1 MSEREDLIRKLY
13 AAALKRPIG
22 ERPSFVATQSHGDD
36 DVRRRVEALLKGQ
49 QDTELPGQDLAG
61 GSMLAAGTQI
71 GTYRIDGPLGAGG
84 MGIVYR
90 ATDTKLNRPAAIK
103 VLPENLAD
111 PEARRRFQRE
121 ARMVS
126 SLNHPHIVTV
136 YDAGEY
142 QDRQYLITEYVDGGT
157 LRQWAAQPRGWQQI
171 VELLI
176 GVADGI
182 AAAHEA
188 GILHRDI
195 KPENILLAK
204 NGYAKL
210 ADFGLAKLLE
220 VDPLADDA
228 FEAIK
233 AGDNSTL
240 IGTAAYMSPE
250 QAQGRPLDGRSDVYS
265 FALVLHEL
273 LSGTRPLPSGDAHA
287 ITPLGEELPPPLR
300 AMVAK
305 ALEPVPADRYQTMR
319 DLVVDLRRLVRRSG
333 LEDNLPSGP
342 FGTLAQPGAAGTRG
356 QGIWRRPSVIAAAAC
371 ALVAV
376 VALAAYYRTALN
388 GTAGGKAIAVLPF
401 TNETGN
407 PEDVPISEGLGDAL
421 RERLMGIQGLS
432 VQARASSVSFRGQ
445 NADLRT
451 IARTLGVGT
460 LINGTLRRHGK
471 TLEVHVELLDDKG
484 FAIRPAMTFERAEQ
498 DLQALQQQ
506 IASEVGAQLVPAA
519 SASLAAPPP
528 TPTAQTESANML
540 VLLGSHYDHE
550 ARDRDVTVDEKALD
564 KAIDFYRRATVA
576 DPSSI
581 AAHSRLASALVYKG
595 AIEEAR
601 GPLLAAIKLSE
612 SVDTSSATAELS
624 DVYRTTAIYLIST
637 RQGDA
642 GDAYRR
648 ALALNPK
655 NVEALAGYAQWLLA
669 HGQPREADPLYRE
682 AIRLDRQ
689 SLERYADYAAYL
701 DSMDEVD
708 ALHELGREI
717 ATRFPNGRGYRELA
731 RLYEYTGEIDVGIAW
746 GLKALQLQPDDEV
759 TRWQV
764 AELFSRIGDS
774 ARATQY
780 DPEPTLGRLWLER
793 RYNELIDL
801 AQTVVIEQPDNL
813 QAEYLLAFAYNA
825 TEDFATAKYLL
836 ERMGM
841 PQLMDWDPG
850 GGYVPQAFASYVDAH
865 QALGGNDAVVAQLAQ
880 SRAAHMV
887 KLFQEGMAHSWWVN
901 TLFACGEVQLGKPD
915 DALDSLDR
923 AVNSHGLVWSPLLQD
938 SPCFKRLA
946 DEPRYKA
953 AVDHL
958 EDRKKQLR
966 ERLPATLKEYGVADV
981 VPAHTN

>member
-1 MSEREDLIRKLY
+1 M
-13 AAALKRPIG
+13 
-22 ERPSFVATQSHGDD
+22 
-36 DVRRRVEALLKGQ
+36 
-49 QDTELPGQDLAG
+49 
-61 GSMLAAGTQI
+61 
-71 GTYRIDGPLGAGG
+71 GA
-84 MGIVYR
+84 R
-90 ATDTKLNRPAAIK
+90 
-103 VLPENLAD
+103 
-111 PEARRRFQRE
+111 
-121 ARMVS
+121 
-126 SLNHPHIVTV
+126 
-136 YDAGEY
+136 
-142 QDRQYLITEYVDGGT
+142 
-157 LRQWAAQPRGWQQI
+157 PRGWQQI
-171 VELLI
+171 AELLI

-182 AAAHEA
+182 AVAHEA

-220 VDPLADDA
+220 VDPLADDVL
-228 FEAIK
+228 EAIEP
-233 AGDNSTL
+233 GDNSTL

-250 QAQGRPLDGRSDVYS
+250 QAQGRTLDGRSDVYS

-273 LSGTRPLPSGDAHA
+273 LSGTRPLLGGGARA
-287 ITPLGEELPPPLR
+287 ITPLGEELPAPLR
-300 AMVAK
+300 AIVAK
-305 ALEPVPADRYQTMR
+305 ALEPMPADRYQTMR

-342 FGTLAQPGAAGTRG
+342 FGTLVRPGAAGTRG
-356 QGIWRRPSVIAAAAC
+356 HGIWRRPSVIAAAAF
-371 ALVAV
+371 ALIAV
-376 VALAAYYRTALN
+376 VALAAYYRAALN
-388 GTAGGKAIAVLPF
+388 GTAGGKAVAVLPF

-407 PEDVPISEGLGDAL
+407 PEDVPISEGLGDTL
-421 RERLMGIQGLS
+421 RERLMGIEGLS

-460 LINGTLRRHGK
+460 LINGTLRRHGT
-471 TLEVHVELLDDKG
+471 TLEVHVEVLDERG
-484 FAIRPAMTFERAEQ
+484 FALRPAMTFERAEQ

-528 TPTAQTESANML
+528 TPTAQTEQANRL

-595 AIEEAR
+595 DIEGALS
-601 GPLLAAIKLSE
+601 PLLAAIKLSE

-624 DVYRTTAIYLIST
+624 DVYRTTAIYQIST

-642 GDAYRR
+642 EDSYRN

-655 NVEALAGYAQWLLA
+655 NVEALGGYAQWLLT
-669 HGQPREADPLYRE
+669 HGRPREAGPPYRE
-682 AIRLDRQ
+682 ALRLDRQ

-701 DSMDEVD
+701 DAIDD
-708 ALHELGREI
+708 IDGLHELGREM

-731 RLYEYTGEIDVGIAW
+731 RLYEFTGEIDVGIAW
-746 GLKALQLQPDDEV
+746 GLKALQSQPDDEV
-759 TRWQV
+759 THWQV
-764 AELFSRIGDS
+764 GELFSRIGDF

-801 AQTVVIEQPDNL
+801 AQMVVIEEPDDL
-813 QAEYLLAFAYNA
+813 RAEYLLAFAYNA
-825 TEDFATAKYLL
+825 TEDFKTAEYLL
-836 ERMGM
+836 RSMGM
-841 PQLMDWDPG
+841 PQLIDWDNG
-850 GGYVPQAFASYVDAH
+850 GGMVPQAFASYVDAL
-865 QALGGNDAVVAQLAQ
+865 QALGGNDSVVAELAQ
-880 SRAAHMV
+880 SRVAHSM
-887 KLFQEGMAHSWWVN
+887 KLFEEGMAHSWWVN
-901 TLFACGEVQLGKPD
+901 TLLACAEAQLDKPD
-915 DALDSLDR
+915 EALDSLDR
-923 AVNSHGLVWSPLLQD
+923 AVNSHGLVWSPMLQD
-938 SPCFKRLA
+938 SPCFKKLA
-946 DEPRYKA
+946 NQPRFKA
-953 AVDHL
+953 VIERV

-966 ERLPATLKEYGVADV
+966 DRLPITLRERGLPAD
-981 VPAHTN
+981 TL